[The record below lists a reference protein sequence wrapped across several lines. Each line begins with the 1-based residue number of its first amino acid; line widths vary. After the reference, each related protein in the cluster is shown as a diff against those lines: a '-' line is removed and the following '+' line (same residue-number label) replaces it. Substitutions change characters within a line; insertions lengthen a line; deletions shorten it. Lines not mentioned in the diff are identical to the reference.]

1 MVALHDIVSL
11 FTSLAQYLYL
21 VVLLGS
27 CGALFILFL
36 QQDCSVGVG
45 LVSGSLMHGIFFSKS
60 QAALLIEGSTGPCF
74 ASFLWWWQRGA
85 WLSSSGGSATSQKGV
100 FSLLIV
106 LVVLKLLW
114 ESLWDQAVAAS
125 QLNPWTAAALS
136 ARNEWE
142 SLTAN
147 LEKAQ
152 ALKQ

>member
-1 MVALHDIVSL
+1 
-11 FTSLAQYLYL
+11 
-21 VVLLGS
+21 
-27 CGALFILFL
+27 
-36 QQDCSVGVG
+36 
-45 LVSGSLMHGIFFSKS
+45 
-60 QAALLIEGSTGPCF
+60 
-74 ASFLWWWQRGA
+74 
-85 WLSSSGGSATSQKGV
+85 
-100 FSLLIV
+100 V

>member
-1 MVALHDIVSL
+1 MFCFVPVVVVAWC
-11 FTSLAQYLYL
+11 LA
-21 VVLLGS
+21 
-27 CGALFILFL
+27 L
-36 QQDCSVGVG
+36 QLWRLST
-45 LVSGSLMHGIFFSKS
+45 FS
-60 QAALLIEGSTGPCF
+60 E
-74 ASFLWWWQRGA
+74 
-85 WLSSSGGSATSQKGV
+85 GV
-100 FSLLIV
+100 FSLSIV